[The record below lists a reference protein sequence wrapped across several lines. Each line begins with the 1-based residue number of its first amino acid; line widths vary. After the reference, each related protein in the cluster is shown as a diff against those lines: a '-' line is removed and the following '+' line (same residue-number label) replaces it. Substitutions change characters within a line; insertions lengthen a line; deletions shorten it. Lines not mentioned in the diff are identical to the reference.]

1 MELKVGDKVR
11 FLNEKGG
18 GIVTRI
24 LSNNMVNVAIEEG
37 FDLPVLASDLI
48 KIEPAGMAGRFFD
61 RHMNLEVPAASAANQ
76 DVAQPANSSRFD
88 QNDESDPERVSPLYR
103 QSGVANPEGLF
114 IIYIPQDQKILITGK
129 VDIYLINNTRND
141 VLYSF
146 LLREQ
151 TETYSGVDYDV
162 IPPFSK
168 IILETIDRDDIEGWS
183 EGIVQALFHREE
195 SGEVLAP
202 LHASFK
208 VKPVRFYKESNYQDF
223 RLVGQKALVV
233 LLGDIAGQMIIEG
246 EEALKGVDPAVKQ
259 KVSAIAPPAFIDVHK
274 IGFREAEVDLHISE
288 LKEQYAE
295 MSNSEILRYQL
306 DYFSRMLDS
315 AISNNY
321 YKVVFIHGIGNGTLK
336 SAIIAALADYD
347 NVEFRTAP
355 FAKYGNGAVEI
366 IIHRNS

>member
-1 MELKVGDKVR
+1 MDLKVGDKVR

-61 RHMNLEVPAASAANQ
+61 RHLNVDVPPVSATKSDTAQQSASNPYGQ
-76 DVAQPANSSRFD
+76 SEDS
-88 QNDESDPERVSPLYR
+88 EEERVSPLYR

-114 IIYIPQDQKILITGK
+114 IIYVPQDQKILITGK
-129 VDIYLINNTRND
+129 VDIYLVNNSRND

-162 IPPFSK
+162 IPPYSK
-168 IILETIDRDDIEGWS
+168 IILETIERDDIEGWS

-223 RLVGQKALVV
+223 RLIGQKALVV
-233 LLGDIAGQMIIEG
+233 LLGDVAGQMIIES

-274 IGFREAEVDLHISE
+274 TGFREAEVDLHISE

-306 DYFSRMLDS
+306 DYFTRMLDS

-336 SAIIAALADYD
+336 SAIISAISEYD